1 MTHGSRKL
9 GRWGGRS
16 KDLKSLALVDK
27 QLDEG
32 LWHMANSQEGCHQTV
47 TDFEHPWTDPRSVD
61 LAARISHT
69 FWGSGPKLP
78 WKRSSKATLE
88 KPEIT
93 ASLSARGRYT
103 KVILSKGAL
112 QILFITTSTY
122 QSEGSCSQ
130 GDCRIIVRGDWAV
143 HLSCCRFVMEHLLLF
158 VQVCQWNYRGSQS
171 IIILLPRNR
180 PEGSCFYRAVKKN
193 GP

>member
-1 MTHGSRKL
+1 MTLYRLTSTP
-9 GRWGGRS
+9 
-16 KDLKSLALVDK
+16 
-27 QLDEG
+27 
-32 LWHMANSQEGCHQTV
+32 QTV
-47 TDFEHPWTDPRSVD
+47 TDYEHPWTDPRSVD

-103 KVILSKGAL
+103 KVMLSKGAL
-112 QILFITTSTY
+112 QILFIATSTY

-130 GDCRIIVRGDWAV
+130 GDCRIIVRGDWAARP
-143 HLSCCRFVMEHLLLF
+143 SCCRFVMEHLLLF
-158 VQVCQWNYRGSQS
+158 FQVCQWNYRGSRSIFFFTPPGPAWRQLLSQS
-171 IIILLPRNR
+171 
-180 PEGSCFYRAVKKN
+180 SKKKKKKKS
-193 GP
+193 P